1 MIARLKIYIFIV
13 FILSGCSGEISLYN
27 ATQVPQDKREKIESA
42 EFSSDLFV
50 LSEYIELDLDYKLWP
65 FYDIIVGDKY
75 IIGII
80 RAGNMRAYAWHRSSG
95 RFLGE
100 MTPYGKGPGEA
111 INTSS
116 AVFIDDSTALLFDMG
131 LSRATIF
138 RLSPDGFFFDDV
150 IDTAI
155 WSSGTIHYAWKN
167 EGRIY
172 LFNQSG
178 GTIDTYRIIILDKA
192 LDPIKKCLPRKH
204 NSFAMFESYVISGDR
219 IFMTD
224 ELYHK
229 NVKDIKEEL
238 WQVEGRGK
246 LLVSDLE
253 GDLVGRIE
261 LPFEELLVDI
271 IPDSKNETFYIQ
283 QLGENA
289 YIMDTAGEIL
299 KMFDEGWPS
308 EKYPWLKTSLQTS
321 VRRGKKIYVDRG
333 KEGKLIL
340 RIFEYDV

>member
-1 MIARLKIYIFIV
+1 MTKRLKLFILLV
-13 FILSGCSGEISLYN
+13 LILSGCSERIPLYD
-27 ATQVPQDKREKIESA
+27 AIPVQQDKRDKIKSA
-42 EFSSDLFV
+42 EFPSDLFV
-50 LSEYIELDLDYKLWP
+50 LSEYMELDLDYELWP
-65 FYDIIVGDKY
+65 FYDVIVGDKY
-75 IIGII
+75 VIGIV
-80 RAGNMRAYAWHRSSG
+80 RASNQRAYVWHRESG

-100 MTPYGKGPGEA
+100 MMPYGKGPGEA
-111 INTSS
+111 INVGS

-131 LSRATIF
+131 LSRATVYH
-138 RLSPDGFFFDDV
+138 LTPDGFFFDDV
-150 IDTAI
+150 IDTTA
-155 WSSGTIHYAWKN
+155 WSSGAIHYAREKN
-167 EGRIY
+167 GRLY

-178 GTIDTYRIIILDKA
+178 GTMDTYRIIILDKA
-192 LDPIKKCLPRKH
+192 FFPIKKCLPRKH
-204 NSFAMFESYVISGDR
+204 NSFAMFETYVISGDR

-229 NVKDIKEEL
+229 NVKDIKKEL

-246 LLVSDLE
+246 ILISDLE
-253 GDLVGRIE
+253 VNIVRRIG

-283 QLGENA
+283 QLGKNA

-299 KMFDEGWPS
+299 NMFDEGWPS

-321 VRRGKKIYVDRG
+321 VRRGKRIYVDRG
-333 KEGKLIL
+333 KEDKLIL

>member
-1 MIARLKIYIFIV
+1 MF
-13 FILSGCSGEISLYN
+13 FSGCSQKIPLYE
-27 ATQVPQDKREKIESA
+27 AIPVPQEKREKIEAA
-42 EFSSDLFV
+42 ECVSDL
-50 LSEYIELDLDYKLWP
+50 LSLTEVIELDLDYGLWP
-65 FYDIIVGDKY
+65 FNDFVIGEEY

-80 RAGNMRAYAWHRSSG
+80 GTSSMRAYAWHRESG

-100 MTPYGKGPGEA
+100 LAPYGKGPGEA
-111 INTSS
+111 IS
-116 AVFIDDSTALLFDMG
+116 ANAPVFIDDSTALLFDMG
-131 LSRATIF
+131 LSRATVY
-138 RLSPDGFFFDDV
+138 RLTPEGFFFDDV
-150 IDTAI
+150 IDTAA
-155 WSSGTIHYAWKN
+155 WSSGAIHYAREKN
-167 EGRIY
+167 GRIY

-178 GTIDTYRIIILDKA
+178 GTMDTYRIIILDKA
-192 LDPIKKCLPRKH
+192 FFPIKKCLPRKH
-204 NSFAMFESYVISGDR
+204 NSFAMFETYVISGDR

-229 NVKDIKEEL
+229 NVKDIKKEL

-246 LLVSDLE
+246 ILISDLE
-253 GDLVGRIE
+253 VNIVRRIG

-283 QLGENA
+283 QLGKNA

-299 KMFDEGWPS
+299 NMFDEGWPS

-321 VRRGKKIYVDRG
+321 VRRGKRIYVDRG
-333 KEGKLIL
+333 KEDKLIL